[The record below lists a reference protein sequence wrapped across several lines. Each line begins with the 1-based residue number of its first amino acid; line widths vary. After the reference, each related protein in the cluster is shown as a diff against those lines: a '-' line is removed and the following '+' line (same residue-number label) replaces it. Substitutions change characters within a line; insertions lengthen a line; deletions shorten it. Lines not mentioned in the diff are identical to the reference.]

1 MKHDRPSMRITRQ
14 RGGTLLE
21 SLIAILIFSTGVIGM
36 MGLQATA
43 IRTTSDAQHRT
54 EAMFAANNVIGRM
67 WMSDPA
73 TRAVDFKSS
82 TTLGADYIQWR
93 SEVIGVLPG
102 VSTTTNAPTIAFD
115 GTNPEQVTVTVRWQL
130 PGASVVHQYV
140 TTAEISLD

>member
-1 MKHDRPSMRITRQ
+1 MKMTRQ

-21 SLIAILIFSTGVIGM
+21 SLVAILIFSAGVIGM

-43 IRTTSDAQHRT
+43 IRTSSDAQHRT
-54 EAMFAANNVIGRM
+54 EAMFAANNVIARM

-73 TRAVDFKSS
+73 TRAADFKSS
-82 TTLGADYIQWR
+82 ATLGADYIQWR
-93 SEVIGVLPG
+93 DEVIGLLPG
-102 VSTTTNAPTIAFD
+102 VTTTIAPTIAFD

-130 PGASVVHQYV
+130 PGASVHQYV